1 MQTGS
6 DGVQKSQHFCMY
18 VAPYA
23 SSKLCNIS
31 VFLVALSSRLSP
43 SLAHSLEL
51 ELELELSVCLFFFF
65 LLLLLLTAT
74 CQSKRQA
81 WMKVKRKASAPASR
95 CRVRGQG
102 RTFCR
107 WWTCTCRVIEFR
119 VRLKSFPTGFHEL
132 PLKCP

>member
-1 MQTGS
+1 MRTGS
-6 DGVQKSQHFCMY
+6 DGVQKSKHFCMY

-23 SSKLCNIS
+23 SSKFCDIS

-43 SLAHSLEL
+43 SLTHSL

-65 LLLLLLTAT
+65 LLLLLLLTAT

-95 CRVRGQG
+95 CRV
-102 RTFCR
+102 
-107 WWTCTCRVIEFR
+107 
-119 VRLKSFPTGFHEL
+119 
-132 PLKCP
+132 